1 MSDLSSV
8 KGETALHRAFQLQ
21 PECVLREPAN
31 LLDLDCAN
39 LNMGR
44 SSRLDGIALFQ
55 NGGLVLA
62 EFKLEVT
69 GRGQT
74 SANKLI
80 EPMKHRVIYA
90 SRHIGKQ
97 SVRHLR
103 WLYEMRFLNEKASIG
118 GVTAALDQKRPP
130 TYLIAAGS
138 FRPRFCVDSI
148 IEETS
153 TSCSD
158 LPLFN
163 LRFVQMN
170 GEIADTGKITL
181 ADGEVVK
188 EVQLGGGQAP
198 SCLDDADIKH
208 QHEWMTIPRVQQFE
222 RVLREFMPN
231 VKLRSK
237 RSHVNHSM
245 KIGMLHP
252 WGIGLGDVGFSIDLK
267 DSNPHCYLQCCKR
280 EDIGQNLRPIV
291 GDYLEKVASDTG
303 VAKEDVIPYDD
314 KSKGCYIFEARFS
327 ADMLRRNEREIARRF
342 ANYVKSVTPIVTDYI
357 W

>member
-21 PECVLREPAN
+21 PECVLREPAI

-69 GRGQT
+69 GRGKT
-74 SANKLI
+74 SADKLI

-90 SRHIGKQ
+90 SRHIGEQ

-103 WLYEMRFLNEKASIG
+103 WLYEMRFLNEKASIRE
-118 GVTAALDQKRPP
+118 VRATIDQKRLP
-130 TYLIAAGS
+130 TYVIAAGS
-138 FRPRFCVDSI
+138 FRPLSCVDSI
-148 IEETS
+148 IEVAS
-153 TSCSD
+153 TSCKD

-163 LRFVQMN
+163 LRFVHMK
-170 GEIADTGKITL
+170 GEVMDTGRILL
-181 ADGEVVK
+181 ADGEVVR
-188 EVQLGGGQAP
+188 EVQLGIKQES
-198 SCLDDADIKH
+198 SCQDDAEIKH
-208 QHEWMTIPRVQQFE
+208 QHEWVPIPRVQQFE
-222 RVLREFMPN
+222 NVLREFMPD
-231 VKLRSK
+231 VRLRSK

-267 DSNPHCYLQCCKR
+267 ESNPHCYLQCCKR
-280 EDIGQNLRPIV
+280 EDIGQNLQPIV
-291 GDYLEKVASDTG
+291 DDFQEEVASDTG
-303 VAKEDVIPYDD
+303 VGKDDVIPYQGN
-314 KSKGCYIFEARFS
+314 GCYIFETRFS
-327 ADMLRRNEREIARRF
+327 AEMLKTNEREIARRF
-342 ANYVKSVTPIVTDYI
+342 ANYVQSVIPIVTDYI